1 MSLNKDFISKVIIP
15 DKDSP
20 SLSSNQHIPDNTEAK
35 FLYYKRPI
43 RNTMPYKDIGLRDV
57 VSAIKGERAKKV
69 TQHLRSI
76 KDADEAR
83 AYKSTHFD
91 YVTFSGTF
99 SKRNRDGLIVYSGYM
114 VLDIDHVDVAY
125 VIKKLLNQKDV
136 GIVMLFISPSGDGVK
151 LVVLS
156 TTVEEH
162 EQVFKMYQRYFKDKF
177 DIEIDESGKD
187 IARACFIPHDANVYF
202 NEDCEFRKLEEY
214 WDNPTPEESKQEST
228 TPSYTTT
235 QTRAVQYDEEL
246 SPFDDYSARGDVQSL
261 LETHGWRVD
270 KSNSNSKNIRLT
282 RPGKNGGTSADLRRS
297 DNILF
302 VFTSNSVFE
311 AQRGYNPTQVFTLLN
326 YGSLSTDA
334 YNKAALKL
342 QDMGYGEAST
352 PSHLTTLA
360 SDKTQKSTVCNFYT
374 SSFTMSASQLAKYY
388 KHIGFI
394 RISEEGN
401 DTITIIKND
410 NKILNPFNH
419 KTDTIAFLKQ
429 NIHHPEKREH
439 LENLLVSNK
448 NLIQNSWELMVPEPY
463 NLHKDTKDAIYL
475 PFKNGVCKITASGIE
490 MIDYKSKE
498 IKFFVG
504 TESQKHHFEMVDITK
519 RGIGD
524 FEKFLIYAIIGRET
538 DELTE
543 IERNDVIAFYSMIGY
558 LISNYKNSAYSP
570 AVIFTDQD
578 ADDEARKGARGKSLL
593 TEAIRKVRGA
603 KFRDGAKFETGYRH
617 VYADLERYHNVYI
630 LDDVLRNFNF
640 NALYTDITGDI
651 RLEGKGTNAVTI
663 PFEDAP
669 KFVITTN
676 YAVRHD
682 KDADSTN
689 RRFIEYKFSYFWNL
703 DNTPEKHFGCRFFD
717 DWDDKEWQLFYE
729 FLIVCSMQ
737 FLTTG
742 LKRIGYS
749 KVDDNYRA
757 YFSNSVVEGE
767 FERVYAE
774 MKGKESFSVMEF
786 LEVHN
791 ESLMFKYKSLFNH
804 INTKRYVDAY
814 IEKHD
819 EEVEYS
825 KTDKRWYFQYNP
837 LADNEAEEDD
847 INSVFPFCN
856 D

>member
-1 MSLNKDFISKVIIP
+1 MKSNDF
-15 DKDSP
+15 
-20 SLSSNQHIPDNTEAK
+20 SSNSNSLPNNTEPK
-35 FLYYKRPI
+35 FSYYKCPI
-43 RNTMPYKDIGLRDV
+43 KNTTPYRDITLSDV
-57 VSAIKGERAKKV
+57 AKTIVGERAKKA
-69 TQHLRSI
+69 TEQLRAFE
-76 KDADEAR
+76 DADKAR
-83 AYKSTHFD
+83 AFKATHLD
-91 YVTFSGTF
+91 YATFSGTF
-99 SKRNRDGLIVYSGYM
+99 SRRGDKHLIEYSSLM
-114 VLDIDHVDVAY
+114 VLDLDDVDVEH
-125 VIKKLLNQKDV
+125 VKHKLLNQTKFD
-136 GIVMLFISPSGDGVK
+136 IALMFTSPSGNGVK
-151 LVVLS
+151 VVVPS

-162 EQVFKMYQRYFKDKF
+162 EQVFKMYQRCLKEEF
-177 DIEIDESGKD
+177 DLLVDESGKD
-187 IARACFIPHDANVYF
+187 VSRACFIAYDADVYL
-202 NEDCEFRKLEEY
+202 NEDYVWRKMEEY
-214 WDNPTPEESKQEST
+214 WVDTQPTLAKPST
-228 TPSYTTT
+228 TLHTVQPSADTN
-235 QTRAVQYDEEL
+235 EGL
-246 SPFDDYSARGDVQSL
+246 SAFDDYSSRGNVLPL
-261 LETHGWRVD
+261 LESHGWQID
-270 KSNSNSKNIRLT
+270 EGASKSNNIRLT
-282 RPGKNGGTSADLRRS
+282 RPGKGKGVSADYRKS
-297 DNILF
+297 DRLLY
-302 VFTSNSVFE
+302 VFTDGSAFE
-311 AQRGYNPTQVFTLLN
+311 PNRAYNPTQVFTLLN
-326 YGSLSTDA
+326 YGNLSKDA

-342 QDMGYGEAST
+342 QDMGYGE
-352 PSHLTTLA
+352 PSATMPLTNLA
-360 SDKTQKSTVCNFYT
+360 SDKSKKSVACNFYT

-504 TESQKHHFEMVDITK
+504 TQSQKHHFEMVDITK

-524 FEKFLIYAIIGRET
+524 FEKFIIYAIIGRET

-558 LISNYKNSAYSP
+558 LISNYKNSAQSP
-570 AVIFTDQD
+570 AVILTDHD

-593 TEAIRKVRGA
+593 TQAVRKVRGA
-603 KFRDGAKFETGYRH
+603 MFRDGAKFDTGYRH
-617 VYADLERYHNVYI
+617 VYADLERYHNICI

-669 KFVITTN
+669 KFVVTTN

-689 RRFIEYKFSYFWNL
+689 RRFVEYKFSYFWNL

-791 ESLMFKYKSLFNH
+791 ESLMFKYKRLFNH

-814 IEKHD
+814 IEKHQED
-819 EEVEYS
+819 VKYNLS
-825 KTDKRWYFQYNP
+825 NKRWYFQQNP
-837 LADNEAEEDD
+837 LADIDAKEDN
-847 INSVFPFCN
+847 INTMPLF
-856 D
+856 